1 LDSQEIAQFVNGT
14 HFGEVVELHG
24 VAPLNESSENLLS
37 FAEKEVTGSAG
48 CVICTKEVTGR
59 TCVVV
64 EDPKLAFIKVLQALS
79 KKPSNPGVH
88 SSAIVEGSL
97 GEGVEIGANV
107 VIGIDS
113 TIGDN
118 AVIHPGVV
126 IGVGC
131 DIGAGTT
138 IFPNA
143 VIYDDTWIGARCR
156 IHAGAIIGADGFS
169 YHQTSDGPIKVPQV
183 GRVVILEGTEVGANT
198 CIDRAFLTETIIGA
212 DSALDNL
219 VQVGHNSRLGANCL
233 IAAQVGISGSV
244 VIGNGAVLGGQVGVR
259 DHIEI
264 GDEAVVGGGSGVVKD
279 LPGGAAYF
287 GTPAIPIAQGRRAY
301 MAWAQLPDILKR
313 LTKLED
319 VSG

>member
-1 LDSQEIAQFVNGT
+1 MDSQEIAQFVGGE
-14 HFGEVVELHG
+14 HFGEVIELHG
-24 VAPLNESSENLLS
+24 VAPLNESSESLLS
-37 FAEKEVTGSAG
+37 FAEKEVTGDAG
-48 CVICTKEVTGR
+48 CVICTKELSGR

-64 EDPKLAFIKVLQALS
+64 DDPKLAFIKVLNALFT
-79 KKPSNPGVH
+79 KPSNPGVH
-88 SSAIVEGSL
+88 ETAVIYGNV

-107 VIGIDS
+107 VIGLDS

-118 AVIHPGVV
+118 AVIHAGVV
-126 IGVGC
+126 IGEGC
-131 DIGAGTT
+131 DIGEGTT
-138 IFPNA
+138 VFPNA

-156 IHAGAIIGADGFS
+156 IHAGAVIGADGFS
-169 YHQTSDGPIKVPQV
+169 YHQTPDGPIKVPQV
-183 GRVVILEGTEVGANT
+183 GRVVILEGTEIGANT

-212 DSALDNL
+212 ESAIDNL
-219 VQVGHNSRLGANCL
+219 VQIGHNSRIGANCL

-264 GDEAVVGGGSGVVKD
+264 GAEAVVGGGSGVVKD

-301 MAWAQLPDILKR
+301 MAWPQLPEILKR
-313 LTKLED
+313 LAKLEGE
-319 VSG
+319 SS